1 MVQMNETIE
10 SINTMVKVDI
20 DDKDRCKRYMGRVI
34 KNVKV
39 QESPAWL
46 KSRIRAMGLNPIN
59 NIVDIT
65 NFVMFEYN
73 QPMHAFDLDK
83 LEGNITIR
91 AAKENEEITT
101 LDGIDRVLKNGELVI
116 ADDEKD
122 KQKKACLLRD
132 AAEYKP
138 IRDAL
143 SHTARLTKLAK
154 DKLNMTYE
162 NIKARIIVLLNR
174 A

>member
-1 MVQMNETIE
+1 MSQVEKKVEGWIKEIREDAEFNLSSYGECFAAENLLRKYINDKQIEIPEKIQKEINEKWEPNAKKYKEAANINFNIREGE
-10 SINTMVKVDI
+10 SSLS
-20 DDKDRCKRYMGRVI
+20 Y
-34 KNVKV
+34 
-39 QESPAWL
+39 
-46 KSRIRAMGLNPIN
+46 
-59 NIVDIT
+59 
-65 NFVMFEYN
+65 
-73 QPMHAFDLDK
+73 LDMDN
-83 LEGNITIR
+83 LSF
-91 AAKENEEITT
+91 
-101 LDGIDRVLKNGELVI
+101 I

>member
-1 MVQMNETIE
+1 MDNL
-10 SINTMVKVDI
+10 S
-20 DDKDRCKRYMGRVI
+20 
-34 KNVKV
+34 
-39 QESPAWL
+39 
-46 KSRIRAMGLNPIN
+46 
-59 NIVDIT
+59 
-65 NFVMFEYN
+65 F
-73 QPMHAFDLDK
+73 
-83 LEGNITIR
+83 
-91 AAKENEEITT
+91 
-101 LDGIDRVLKNGELVI
+101 I

-143 SHTARLTKLAK
+143 SHTSRLTKLAK